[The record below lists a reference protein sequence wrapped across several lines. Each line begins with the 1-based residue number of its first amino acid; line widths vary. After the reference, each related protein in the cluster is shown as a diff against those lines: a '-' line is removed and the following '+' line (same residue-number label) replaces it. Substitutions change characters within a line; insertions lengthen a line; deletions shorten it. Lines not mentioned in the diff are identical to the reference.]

1 MSEGTDQV
9 TIPTESAPAA
19 EPVVVEP
26 VAPAA
31 APAPAAEEKSKPKA
45 VFVEN
50 LSPEVKTATLDSFFS
65 LCGPIESISL
75 RPKPKAEDGTLEATV
90 FFESSTAA
98 DTAVLLTNA
107 MLLDRTIT
115 ITYYTGDKEA
125 EGQPAEGAKDSAAD
139 GSSVWASILAA
150 GFKFSDDVQAFSEG
164 VSARAA
170 EVDAKYNVSKGF
182 EDTVDKIDQTLG
194 ITQKFN
200 AMSTAVQQKSEE
212 LGVNQKMEAIGA
224 GIVSAGETLGRA
236 AGSVLDS
243 AMQNQYVSSAWNT
256 LSGWGSSLVAGWTQL
271 SEEANQLYTQQTGR
285 VRNAP
290 AAAPAA
296 VPATDAA
303 APEGTASTPAET
315 VSVPTDA
322 AAPAANAEPAPEAS
336 PEVVQ
341 MPPAPTN

>member
-1 MSEGTDQV
+1 MTEGTDQV
-9 TIPTESAPAA
+9 TIPADSAPVAVAA
-19 EPVVVEP
+19 EPAAAAVE
-26 VAPAA
+26 PAA
-31 APAPAAEEKSKPKA
+31 APAPAPAAAADSKPKA

-90 FFESSTAA
+90 FFESSAAA

-115 ITYYTGDKEA
+115 ITYYTGDKDA
-125 EGQPAEGAKDSAAD
+125 EKQPQEGAIEGISEGAA
-139 GSSVWASILAA
+139 SVWASILAA
-150 GFKFSDDVQAFSEG
+150 GYKFSDDVH
-164 VSARAA
+164 ARAV
-170 EVDAKYNVSKGF
+170 EVDAKYNVTKGF

-194 ITQKFN
+194 LSQKIN
-200 AMSTAVQQKSEE
+200 AVSTAVQQKSEE

-224 GIVSAGETLGRA
+224 GIVSAGQSLGRA

-285 VRNAP
+285 TRNAP
-290 AAAPAA
+290 AAPAEDAAAAPAAA

-303 APEGTASTPAET
+303 APEGTAS
-315 VSVPTDA
+315 VPSDA
-322 AAPAANAEPAPEAS
+322 AEPAPEAS
-336 PEVVQ
+336 PEVLQ